1 MHSASAGFSQLWRDA
16 QTLYV
21 GGLFP
26 MGEGW
31 GRENAAHFELA
42 ARLINN
48 KSDGWFD
55 KLLPNTTLR
64 VRVEDL
70 ELPLDTFVMAV
81 GDRAGVAGTGMSASA
96 PPPRECGGG

>member
-1 MHSASAGFSQLWRDA
+1 
-16 QTLYV
+16 
-21 GGLFP
+21 

-64 VRVEDL
+64 VHIEDSAC
-70 ELPLDTFVMAV
+70 EPDPAV
-81 GDRAGVAGTGMSASA
+81 RATWRLVRWPKEEGGHNLNAIVGAAC
-96 PPPRECGGG
+96 REVWWSSHLR